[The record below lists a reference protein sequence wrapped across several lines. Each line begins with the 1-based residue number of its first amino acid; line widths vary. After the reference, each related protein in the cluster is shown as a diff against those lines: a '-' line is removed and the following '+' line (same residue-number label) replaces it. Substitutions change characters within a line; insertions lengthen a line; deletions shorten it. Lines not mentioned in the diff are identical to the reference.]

1 MSTLQQVIDQNKYI
15 PFGEIASSPLNEDVE
30 LCREIQTILKGLN
43 LYNYNI
49 DGDFGGITRQALRD
63 FKEEKGLTG
72 GDVLGPVTAKALLR
86 YVSQGIL
93 PPPAQPPLPDGLAR
107 AVIKEGRKHGLTLK
121 TQIAYIMATVQHE
134 TANTYKPVR
143 EAFWLSEAW
152 RRQNLRYYPYYGRG
166 YVQLTWLDNYKKY
179 RDILGKD
186 LVGNPD
192 LALDPSIALYVL
204 VHGMANG
211 IFTGRRLGQYVN
223 VNRTDFVGARKVIN
237 GTNQDHHIANLA
249 QQWLTR
255 LNNFPALEAAP
266 EAAGLEAAMPEFI
279 DENTQ
284 LSEEE
289 QFVFEQVMS
298 S

>member
-1 MSTLQQVIDQNKYI
+1 MSTLQQVIDQNKFI

-30 LCREIQTILKGLN
+30 LCREIQTILKRLN

-86 YVSQGIL
+86 DPPRIL
-93 PPPAQPPLPDGLAR
+93 PPPPQPPLPDGLAR
-107 AVIKEGRKHGLTLK
+107 AVIKEGRKHGLTLL

-134 TANTYKPVR
+134 TAHTYRPIR
-143 EAFWLSEAW
+143 EFGGANRPYA
-152 RRQNLRYYPYYGRG
+152 PYYGRG
-166 YVQLTWLDNYKKY
+166 YVQLTWRTNYQKY
-179 RDILGKD
+179 SDILGKD
-186 LVGNPD
+186 LVGHPD
-192 LALDPSIALYVL
+192 LALDPSISLFIL
-204 VHGMANG
+204 VDGMARG
-211 IFTGRRLGQYVN
+211 IFTGRKLGQYVN

-237 GTNQDHHIANLA
+237 GTNKDHHIANLA

>member
-1 MSTLQQVIDQNKYI
+1 
-15 PFGEIASSPLNEDVE
+15 
-30 LCREIQTILKGLN
+30 
-43 LYNYNI
+43 
-49 DGDFGGITRQALRD
+49 
-63 FKEEKGLTG
+63 
-72 GDVLGPVTAKALLR
+72 
-86 YVSQGIL
+86 
-93 PPPAQPPLPDGLAR
+93 
-107 AVIKEGRKHGLTLK
+107 
-121 TQIAYIMATVQHE
+121 MATVQHE

>member
-15 PFGEIASSPLNEDVE
+15 TFGEIASSPLNEDEE

-43 LYNYNI
+43 LYNYTI

-72 GDVLGPVTAKALLR
+72 GDILGPSTAKALLR
-86 YVSQGIL
+86 YSTNGVL
-93 PPPAQPPLPDGLAR
+93 PPPPQPPLPDGLAR
-107 AVIKEGRKHGLTLK
+107 AVIQEGQKHGLTLR

-134 TANTYKPVR
+134 TANTYRPIR
-143 EAFWLSEAW
+143 EFGGANRPYA
-152 RRQNLRYYPYYGRG
+152 PYYGRG
-166 YVQLTWLDNYKKY
+166 YVQLTWRTNYQKY
-179 RDILGKD
+179 SNILGID

-192 LALDPSIALYVL
+192 QALEPSISLYIL

-223 VNRTDFVGARKVIN
+223 VNRTDFVNARKVIN
-237 GTNQDHHIANLA
+237 DMDRAHHIANLA
-249 QQWLTR
+249 QQWLTK
-255 LNNFPALEAAP
+255 LNNFPVP
-266 EAAGLEAAMPEFI
+266 EALPEAVNLGAGMPAFI
-279 DENTQ
+279 DENVQ
-284 LSEEE
+284 LSKDELLL
-289 QFVFEQVMS
+289 FEQIMS